1 VAVVTRPSHG
11 VAIPLEASA
20 PTVERLA
27 HLRRLTC
34 LGRAF
39 VVIAGEDVFVHFEL
53 PGDAAHFADLFD
65 SFYGA
70 AAPAPAPAAES
81 RHDGSRHGAT

>member
-1 VAVVTRPSHG
+1 MAVVTRRGHV

-20 PTVERLA
+20 PTLARLA
-27 HLRRLTC
+27 HLRRSTC

-39 VVIAGEDVFVHFEL
+39 VVIAGADVFVHVEP
-53 PGDAAHFADLFD
+53 PGDAAHFADLFS

-70 AAPAPAPAAES
+70 AEPAPAAES
-81 RHDGSRHGAT
+81 RREGSRDGAT